1 MTVDVTSVTAP
12 ELNLPEWA
20 AAEILDMPVAD
31 EEVLRAVIY
40 RAGAGKWHWSVS
52 SLGSERGELIS
63 AGIERSAAA
72 ARTTATSEI
81 AKCIESALD

>member
-1 MTVDVTSVTAP
+1 MTVDVTAVTAP
-12 ELNLPEWA
+12 ELSLTEWS
-20 AAEILDMPVAD
+20 AAEILDMPVVD
-31 EEVLRAVIY
+31 DEVLRAVIY
-40 RAGAGKWHWSVS
+40 REGAGKWRWSVS

-63 AGIERSAAA
+63 AGTERSAAA